1 MVQLIEF
8 VVNVQ
13 VNTIDIV
20 EQFLIGQ
27 TLCDEQF
34 GRVALILL
42 QDGEQQVLRLY
53 QSSLSLTETSFD
65 NGFADHF
72 AGLLV
77 VLQGSSFFCF
87 RNFLSRDF
95 VYRLFLRIVKRGAE
109 YVGVDAKMLENI
121 VHLLVVTMQ
130 DSQHQVLCV
139 HLISQH
145 TVGFFATVVE
155 YVVDMLK
162 WILHVLLIKFKC
174 KSTHYFGNKQEF
186 RQLFYFFKTQLML
199 NYRFFSILCL
209 LFHFIFVPLS

>member
-1 MVQLIEF
+1 MVQLVEF
-8 VVNVQ
+8 VVNIQ
-13 VNTIDIV
+13 IDAIDVV
-20 EQFLIGQ
+20 EQLLIGQ

-34 GRVALILL
+34 GWVALILL
-42 QDGEQQVLRLY
+42 QDGEQEVLRLN
-53 QSSLSLTETSFD
+53 QCSLPLTEAGFN

-72 AGLLV
+72 AGLLA

-87 RNFLSRDF
+87 RNFFSRDF
-95 VYRLFLRIVKRGAE
+95 VYRLFLRIVKRRAE

-121 VHLLVVTMQ
+121 VYLLVATMQ
-130 DSQHQVLCV
+130 DSQHQVLSV

-145 TVGFFATVVE
+145 TVGFLATVVE

-186 RQLFYFFKTQLML
+186 RQLFYLFKTQLML
-199 NYRFFSILCL
+199 NYRFFSIQCL